1 MRKLYT
7 LLLALLCIVVSTNLA
22 IGQPWTEDFNSIASG
37 TYGTGTINISG
48 RTWTRSDAGN
58 FSYANS
64 NMGSYAFTIN
74 DDKSGAHITTPAL
87 NTCGTVTFDY
97 AYINGN
103 STNVFQLQTSTD
115 GISFSTVDTRTLGAS
130 ANLSYVTY
138 SYDVNNSSS
147 TIYVRI
153 LSDNQNAH
161 LFIEDFS
168 VTAYSPTSPTITI
181 TPSALSGL
189 DYVFGSGPST
199 PQSFTVEGSNLTN
212 DIDLDISSSSEFEF
226 SLSSGSGYTNSL
238 TLTQSGG
245 TVSTTSI
252 YVRQKSGNAIGTY
265 SDDIDITSTG
275 ATTQTVDLDG
285 EVLAPPPAND
295 LCSGA
300 ILLTPGISCSY
311 TSGTNVNATDS
322 GAGSPSCGS
331 AGYSGGDVWYK
342 VVVPSSGEITV
353 TTSVNGSITDAT
365 MEIYSG
371 TCGSLTVENCDD
383 DSGSGTDDYMPI
395 INETGLTP
403 GDTIF
408 IRVWEYGNNTF
419 GTFNICVTS
428 PCSAPS
434 TQATNVSFST
444 ITETS
449 ADVSWTNGDGS
460 NRAVFIKQANTGT
473 PSPSNNT
480 TYSANTVFG
489 SGDEIGS
496 SGWYCIYNGTGT
508 STTVTGLTGATDYQ
522 VMVVEYN
529 CAVGSEQYLTST
541 ATGNPNSFT
550 TATPTTPTII
560 VSTSALTDFG
570 NQCINTTS
578 TSQSY
583 TVSGF
588 NLTNNII
595 ITAPTGFEIKAAG
608 SGTYGPTVFLPF
620 GGGTIN
626 DTTINVRFAPTT
638 VTSFSSNITHTS
650 TGATQQDVGVTGNG
664 INSSGVVTTTVASSI
679 TANSASSGGNGTEG
693 CNSITARGVVF
704 DTSPNPII
712 NATSDGTGSGSYS
725 SALTGLSSNTTY
737 YYRSY
742 IVDITGTIY
751 GNELNFT
758 TLKDE
763 PTNHPTAF
771 SCGTTT
777 TTTIPLTWTDA
788 TGGTVPDGYLIKWS
802 LSSFAAIADPV
813 DGTPEANGSTTQNIT
828 SGVGNFTATGLTSN
842 TIYYFKIFPYTNSG
856 TGIDYKTAA
865 TVQQTSCMT
874 QNGPCLSDD
883 FNSGY
888 GNWTNGSGTYNNSG
902 AGMSGNGIGFN
913 TSNDDLITTST
924 LINPASI
931 EFYGSASSAG
941 ADYTMTIQY
950 STSSSGPWTN
960 ATGGVL
966 VANGLNTGD
975 VTTSWQLFTIT
986 LNLTG
991 NYYLRFIQNPRS
1003 GGSFYLDDV
1012 AVYCSAPTADIEVV
1026 GNAVTINDGSTTT
1039 SVTDDTEFGNIPAA
1053 SGSISHTFTINNTGG
1068 VDLNLTGSPLV
1079 SLVDGT
1085 HFTISTQPGISTLT
1099 PTGVTSTTTFVIT
1112 FDPASTG
1119 FKIDTVKIEND
1130 DPDEAPYNFVISGTG
1145 TNSNESDI
1153 ITDGSFPYSSGVNI
1167 NIPYLNYQDAGPF
1180 TNTTNNV
1187 GVYRF
1192 IVRDGGGSADADF
1205 LGTELNSIT
1214 FSLGTTHINYI
1225 QNAALFDG
1233 NAMRANIPT
1242 INTGAG
1248 TIAFNGLSGANF
1260 TAADGGTLVLT
1271 LRVSFKNTVTDNEQL
1286 QFTITEATANV
1297 SGSAFTDPDAG
1308 GAVSSTTGDRNR
1320 IEVVATALNFVQQP
1334 SDASVNGTMSPAVTV
1349 SGVDINSNL
1358 DLDWTD
1364 NVNISSSGTMTG
1376 DPITSAA
1383 VAGIATFSGI
1393 VHTVDGTSYELTAS
1407 HSTFSSVVSTT
1418 FNITTIVF
1426 NDGDYRTTGSSTWIS
1441 GGAAPWDRLSGGTW
1455 SASTAPN
1462 YNTSNSVYI
1471 RAGHTVTSGGSWGNS
1486 VNLKIMDGGTFNAN
1500 HPGTTNSIYIFD
1512 GGTLNVNASMQNN
1525 NAFDVEDNG
1534 TVNINNL
1541 TTNNSSLWNGDE
1553 NFRPNSN
1560 FNIYEWGANNSTTSY
1575 RPLFNGS
1582 NVTTNSYN
1590 GYTAAFGNIN
1600 VDLSASSEP
1609 NTFVLLSGGVTANLA
1624 HKNIYL
1630 YNPVLGRSIAVKSS
1644 GTSTSGIG
1652 GDLVVDNFF
1661 SPTDKVIFASSGSLD
1676 FTIKGDLQLDGATT
1690 VITTSSTSGTST
1702 SVTIE
1707 GDINVTPSAVL
1718 NFSTTVA
1725 GGSPPPVA
1733 IINLKGD
1740 ITVAGSGL
1748 LTNSNSSKAGEFNFV
1763 GTGDGLADATTQT
1776 IDIASTS
1783 SNENRYIS
1791 FYAKKGSYVKQINR
1805 DFELGTNSALVVED
1819 SAVYDFGFNGT
1830 TPLNLTISAGTSP
1843 GGTNFSSQQGSTLK
1857 ITNPDGITTTA
1868 LLGNV
1873 QTVPSNRS
1881 YNQTAT
1887 FHYIGK
1893 VNQVTGNG
1901 ISGGST
1907 GKIIICDLL
1916 DNTVQLSFTNST
1928 GITNATFISTTG
1940 GKLDIRKGQVI
1951 ESTTAYI
1958 TGTTGTLYMSPG
1970 TLYQIAK
1977 GNTTAVASN
1986 GDPIPRLVGATFPY
2000 VLTGGTVELAG
2011 STAGN
2016 YFQTLRGSQLRPN
2029 YINVKFSGTNT
2040 LGVDYKNLTSTTE
2053 IENSLIVTD
2062 DAILDCI
2069 NSAGIATS
2077 FIGDGAVVMDGGRLR
2092 IKKLNTPNPEL
2103 NGIAA
2108 DYDITGGTVEF
2119 YGSGNTESQLIRGTD
2134 DRTTPRTISYYNI
2147 ELNAD
2152 AANIDDYNV
2161 GLAAG
2166 IEIEGIMNVNSP
2178 TVFQTDRLDHI
2189 DGGGVFNVQAGG
2201 TYKYGDEYGITLG
2214 SSTAITAGAIRVSTN
2229 RTISNFPTTASYG
2242 FVGTTDMVTGNGL
2255 PTQAVNIYLDK
2266 TNSDNMVSL
2275 TNDLSITD
2283 TLDMDRG
2290 NILVGNNLLELGID
2304 TSQTGILHYDYT
2316 FEPFVIGTMKR
2327 WFHASENA
2335 GDTTG
2340 LFPLGDT
2347 VYATTPDIH
2356 NRFAKVEYTS
2366 VKSAG
2371 GSLTARFI
2379 NSPMSYLGIPI
2390 NGIAPAGACATFD
2403 VTSTEDQGYWRIDDG
2418 DGLAGGNY
2426 DITCTGEGFD
2436 NIIDLCQI
2444 TLLKRVNGGNWFE
2457 NGNHQE
2463 PFYLNGNI
2471 QQPTVSRQGASGWS
2485 NYGFG
2490 GGDNNLLPV
2499 ELVSFTAKNVNNNS
2513 LLNWITA
2520 SELNN
2525 DYFEIEHSLN
2535 AIDFTKIGEVDGN
2548 GTINSENYYDHTHYA
2563 PPSGVNYYRL
2573 RQVDFNGE
2581 YSYSGI
2587 RSVLIEHSGQNTME
2601 VVNTLAQN
2609 DLILQFLSTDNKRG
2623 NLVIYAAN
2631 GQVISSRELN
2641 LASGGTQ
2648 LLIDISELP
2657 SALYIVQWY
2666 SGDEIIEEKFIK
2678 KY

>member
-7 LLLALLCIVVSTNLA
+7 LLLALLCLGIT
-22 IGQPWTEDFNSIASG
+22 NSISAQSVIISQYIETNSG
-37 TYGTGTINISG
+37 TTPKGIEIFNISG
-48 RTWTRSDAGN
+48 SDITFSAGN
-58 FSYANS
+58 NLQVYQGTNGGSCSGSALVNITTGTLSADEVWVIGTSDLTSYA
-64 NMGSYAFTIN
+64 
-74 DDKSGAHITTPAL
+74 
-87 NTCGTVTFDY
+87 
-97 AYINGN
+97 
-103 STNVFQLQTSTD
+103 STNGT
-115 GISFSTVDTRTLGAS
+115 
-130 ANLSYVTY
+130 
-138 SYDVNNSSS
+138 
-147 TIYVRI
+147 
-153 LSDNQNAH
+153 
-161 LFIEDFS
+161 
-168 VTAYSPTSPTITI
+168 
-181 TPSALSGL
+181 ALSGTTTYTFSFNGDDAL
-189 DYVFGSGPST
+189 RVLLGGTIQDMFGDCGNDPGSSWSGGGVSTANNNLQIQDGICVGATSGWTNPST
-199 PQSFTVEGSNLTN
+199 RFDQIADGSTMTG
-212 DIDLDISSSSEFEF
+212 F
-226 SLSSGSGYTNSL
+226 
-238 TLTQSGG
+238 
-245 TVSTTSI
+245 
-252 YVRQKSGNAIGTY
+252 GNA
-265 SDDIDITSTG
+265 
-275 ATTQTVDLDG
+275 
-285 EVLAPPPAND
+285 PA
-295 LCSGA
+295 
-300 ILLTPGISCSY
+300 SCS
-311 TSGTNVNATDS
+311 
-322 GAGSPSCGS
+322 
-331 AGYSGGDVWYK
+331 
-342 VVVPSSGEITV
+342 
-353 TTSVNGSITDAT
+353 
-365 MEIYSG
+365 
-371 TCGSLTVENCDD
+371 
-383 DSGSGTDDYMPI
+383 
-395 INETGLTP
+395 
-403 GDTIF
+403 
-408 IRVWEYGNNTF
+408 
-419 GTFNICVTS
+419 
-428 PCSAPS
+428 CSAPS
-434 TQATNVSFST
+434 TQASNVSFSS
-444 ITETS
+444 ITVTT

-460 NRAVFIKQANTGT
+460 NRAVFIKQANSGT
-473 PSPSNNT
+473 PSPSDNT

-508 STTVTGLTGATDYQ
+508 STTVTGLTGTTDYQ
-522 VMVVEYN
+522 VMVIEYN

-541 ATGNPNSFT
+541 ATDNPNTFT
-550 TATPTTPTII
+550 TATPSSPTII

-578 TSQSY
+578 STQSY
-583 TVSGF
+583 TVSGI

-650 TGATQQDVGVTGNG
+650 TGATQQDVAVTGNG
-664 INSSGVVTTTVASSI
+664 INSSGVVTTTVAGSI

-704 DTSPNPII
+704 DTSPNPTI
-712 NATSDGTGSGSYS
+712 NATSNGTGAGSYS
-725 SALTGLSSNTTY
+725 SSLTGLSSNTTY

-742 IVDITGTIY
+742 IVDATGTIY

-763 PTNHPTAF
+763 PTNHPTVF

-777 TTTIPLTWTDA
+777 ATTIPLTWTDA

-802 LSSFAAIADPV
+802 LSSFVAIADPV

-828 SGVGNFTATGLTSN
+828 SGVESFTATGLTSN
-842 TIYYFKIFPYTNSG
+842 TAYYFKIFPYTNSG
-856 TGIDYKTAA
+856 TSIDYKTAA

-888 GNWTNGSGTYNNSG
+888 GNWTNGTGTYNNSG

-931 EFYGSASSAG
+931 EFYGSASSSG

-966 VANGLNTGD
+966 VANGLNSGD
-975 VTTSWQLFTIT
+975 ITTSWQLFTIT

-1026 GNAVTINDGSTTT
+1026 GNAVMINDGSTTT
-1039 SVTDDTEFGNIPAA
+1039 SITDDTEFGNIPAA

-1068 VDLNLTGSPLV
+1068 VDLNLTGIPLV

-1085 HFTISTQPGISTLT
+1085 HFTVSTQPGISTLT

-1112 FDPASTG
+1112 FDPTSTG
-1119 FKIDTVKIEND
+1119 VKVDTVKIEND

-1167 NIPYLNYQDAGPF
+1167 NIPYLSYQDAGPF

-1192 IVRDGGGSADADF
+1192 IVRDGGGSTDADF
-1205 LGTELNSIT
+1205 LGTELTSIT

-1271 LRVSFKNTVTDNEQL
+1271 LRVSFKNSVTDNEQL
-1286 QFTITEATANV
+1286 EFTITGATANV
-1297 SGSAFTDPDAG
+1297 SGSAFADPDAG

-1334 SDASVNGTMSPAVTV
+1334 SDATLNGTMSPAVTV

-1376 DPITSAA
+1376 DPITAA
-1383 VAGIATFSGI
+1383 AIAGIATFSGI
-1393 VHTVDGTSYELTAS
+1393 VHTVDGTGYELTAS

-1418 FNITTIVF
+1418 FNITTIAF

-1441 GGAAPWDRLSGGTW
+1441 GGVAPWERLSGGTW

-1471 RAGHTVTSGGSWGNS
+1471 RDGHTVTSGGSWGNS
-1486 VNLKIMDGGTFNAN
+1486 VNLKIFDGGVFNAN
-1500 HPGTTNSIYIFD
+1500 HPGTTGSIYIYD
-1512 GGTLNVNASMQNN
+1512 GGTLNINASMTNN
-1525 NAFDVEDNG
+1525 GNFEVEDNG
-1534 TVNINNL
+1534 TVVINQRY
-1541 TTNNSSLWNGDE
+1541 G
-1553 NFRPNSN
+1553 
-1560 FNIYEWGANNSTTSY
+1560 
-1575 RPLFNGS
+1575 NGS
-1582 NVTTNSYN
+1582 ENIPSWWDGTEIFHPESILVFNDYDCADDYLIPDNTSISTNTYG
-1590 GYTAAFGNIN
+1590 GYTAAFGHII
-1600 VDLSASSEP
+1600 VDFGANLGSSDDWKM
-1609 NTFVLLSGGVTANLA
+1609 LDGGVSINMAHGDLIFRSNDNSAADMRLA
-1624 HKNIYL
+1624 TT
-1630 YNPVLGRSIAVKSS
+1630 
-1644 GTSTSGIG
+1644 GTVTSGIG
-1652 GDLVVDNFF
+1652 GDFIVE
-1661 SPTDKVIFASSGSLD
+1661 
-1676 FTIKGDLQLDGATT
+1676 DGYNN
-1690 VITTSSTSGTST
+1690 TSFINLKTSGTLTFTVQGNVQLDAATTRVVAGAIGTST
-1702 SVTIE
+1702 LNIE
-1707 GDINVTPSAVL
+1707 GDLNITPSAVL
-1718 NFSTTVA
+1718 NFNSTVSST
-1725 GGSPPPVA
+1725 PVA
-1733 IINLKGD
+1733 IVNLKGD
-1740 ITVAGSGL
+1740 VTVATSGL

-1763 GTGDGLADATTQT
+1763 GTGDGLTDATTQT

-1805 DFELGTNSALVVED
+1805 DFELGTNSALIVED

-1928 GITNATFISTTG
+1928 GITNATFISSTG

-2062 DAILDCI
+2062 DAIVDCI
-2069 NSAGIATS
+2069 NSAEIATS

-2119 YGSGNTESQLIRGTD
+2119 YGSDNTQSQLIRGTD

-2147 ELNAD
+2147 ELNAE
-2152 AANIDDYNV
+2152 AANINDYNV

-2189 DGGGVFNVQAGG
+2189 DGGGVFNVLAGG

-2214 SSTAITAGAIRVSTN
+2214 SSTALTAGAIRVSTN
-2229 RTISNFPTTASYG
+2229 RTISNFPITASYG

-2275 TNDLSITD
+2275 TNDLSISG

-2290 NILVGNNLLELGID
+2290 NILVGNSLLELGIS
-2304 TSQTGILHYDYT
+2304 TAQIGILNYDYT

-2327 WFHASENA
+2327 WFNTAVNA
-2335 GDTTG
+2335 DDSTG

-2366 VKSAG
+2366 AKSAG

-2390 NGIAPAGACATFD
+2390 NGIAAAGACATFD

-2457 NGNHQE
+2457 NGDHQE

-2499 ELVSFTAKNVNNNS
+2499 ELVSFTARNVNNNS

-2581 YSYSGI
+2581 FAYSGI